1 MEGAYN
7 ILKDN
12 EQLKIQVAVPIL
24 ERASYIY
31 RELGEADPVNKVRTE
46 LMIGTCTW
54 NGVDTTTGLKVFRED
69 IVNASLEKINEG
81 LKYLST
87 NDKRCIFIT
96 LSDIWNQNRDR
107 FDPLALQ
114 LTDADILI
122 MVNDYIEFKSK
133 IDDVAPEV
141 SEEVDRIANMSDEEF
156 EESLKEDDEEESEE
170 EEEEEDGEE
179 TEGEESED
187 PEAGSVSDE
196 EISGSCGCDSSCDG
210 GACPIVF
217 DNPVSPPAE
226 PEPVNGIPVVGPY
239 DIPDEKLYDSKRD
252 SEE

>member
-12 EQLKIQVAVPIL
+12 EQLKTQVAVPIL

-54 NGVDTTTGLKVFRED
+54 NGIDITTGLKIFDEV
-69 IVNASLEKINEG
+69 IVNSSLEKINEA
-81 LKYLST
+81 LKDLST
-87 NDKRCIFIT
+87 NDQRCIFIT
-96 LSDIWNQNRDR
+96 LSNIWNQNRDR

-122 MVNDYIEFKSK
+122 MINDYIEFKSK
-133 IDDVAPEV
+133 IDEVTPEV

-156 EESLKEDDEEESEE
+156 EESLEEDEEESEE
-170 EEEEEDGEE
+170 EEDENGEE
-179 TEGEESED
+179 TEGEEHEDSET
-187 PEAGSVSDE
+187 GSVSTE
-196 EISGSCGCDSSCDG
+196 EISSSCGSCTSGDDG
-210 GACPIVF
+210 YCPATVEH
-217 DNPVSPPAE
+217 PVIAPDPE
-226 PEPVNGIPVVGPY
+226 PESVNGIPVVGPY
-239 DIPDEKLYDSKRD
+239 DIPDEKLYDGKRD

>member
-12 EQLKIQVAVPIL
+12 EQLKTQVAVPIL

-31 RELGEADPVNKVRTE
+31 REIGEADPVNKVRTE

-54 NGVDTTTGLKVFRED
+54 NGIDTTTGLKIFDEA
-69 IVNASLEKINEG
+69 IVNSSLEKINEA
-81 LKYLST
+81 LKGLST
-87 NDKRCIFIT
+87 NDQRCIFIT

-122 MVNDYIEFKSK
+122 MINDYIEFKSK

-156 EESLKEDDEEESEE
+156 EESLKEDEEEL
-170 EEEEEDGEE
+170 EEEEDENGEE
-179 TEGEESED
+179 TEGEEPED
-187 PEAGSVSDE
+187 PETGSVPTE
-196 EISGSCGCDSSCDG
+196 EIPSSCGSCTSGDDG
-210 GACPIVF
+210 YCPTAV
-217 DNPVSPPAE
+217 NSPVIAPDPE